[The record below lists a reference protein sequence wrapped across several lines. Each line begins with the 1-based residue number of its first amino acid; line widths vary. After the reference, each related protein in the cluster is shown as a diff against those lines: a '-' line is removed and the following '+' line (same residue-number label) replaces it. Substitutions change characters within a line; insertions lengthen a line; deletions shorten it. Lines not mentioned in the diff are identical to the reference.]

1 MKRNTI
7 LIFTI
12 SAIILLAAA
21 TTIWWKVGRGNS
33 NALWEIVSEQCVPN
47 QQRNGKP
54 APCLEVNLANGYVL
68 FDDRNGPY
76 HDLLLPIDKI
86 SGIES
91 STLLQQGT
99 PNFFEQAWANRSH
112 LSREAGKPI
121 RDDYLSLAINSRYG
135 RTQNQLHIHIACL
148 RPEIYQTLNQQF
160 PTLSADWKTLPVKI
174 NGHVY
179 LAKTLAMNE
188 LAQSDPFKTLDRH
201 AQQQNESIGK
211 YGLAMVS
218 MPTGEKVL
226 LASSLDVFNMS
237 LGSVEEIQDFSCAL
251 AK

>member
-1 MKRNTI
+1 MTRNK
-7 LIFTI
+7 LF
-12 SAIILLAAA
+12 LLLVPVVALLVVVL
-21 TTIWWKVGRGNS
+21 WWSFGRGNS
-33 NALWEIVSEQCVPN
+33 NALWEIVSKQCVPN
-47 QQRNGKP
+47 QQRSGNP
-54 APCLEVNLANGYVL
+54 APCLEVNLADGYVL

-76 HDLLLPIDKI
+76 HDLLLPTDKI

-91 STLLQQGT
+91 ADLLQQNI
-99 PNFFEQAWANRSH
+99 PNFFMQAWDRRGH
-112 LSREAGKPI
+112 LSHEAGKPI

-148 RPEIYQTLNQQF
+148 RPEIYQTLNQQL
-160 PTLSADWKTLPVKI
+160 PTLSADWKPLTVKI

-179 LAKTLAMNE
+179 LAKTLTANE
-188 LAQSDPFKTLDRH
+188 WAQSDPFKTLDRY

-218 MPTGEKVL
+218 TPAGEKVL

>member
-7 LIFTI
+7 LIFTV
-12 SAIILLAAA
+12 SAIILLTVAAA
-21 TTIWWKVGRGNS
+21 IGWKIIWGNS

-47 QQRNGKP
+47 QQRSGKP
-54 APCLEVNLANGYVL
+54 APCLDVNLANGYVL

-91 STLLQQGT
+91 PTLLQQGT

-160 PTLSADWKTLPVKI
+160 PTLSGDWKTLPVKI

-179 LAKTLAMNE
+179 LAKTLAVNE
-188 LAQSDPFKTLDRH
+188 LAQSDPFKTLDRY

>member
-1 MKRNTI
+1 MTRNKLLLL
-7 LIFTI
+7 LIPVVV
-12 SAIILLAAA
+12 LLIAVL
-21 TTIWWKVGRGNS
+21 WWSFGRGNS

-54 APCLEVNLANGYVL
+54 APCLEVNLAEGYVL

-76 HDLLLPIDKI
+76 HDLLLPTDKI

-91 STLLQQGT
+91 PELLQPGI
-99 PNFFEQAWANRSH
+99 PNFFEQAWVHRSR
-112 LSREAGKPI
+112 LSSEAGKPI

-160 PTLSADWKTLPVKI
+160 PTLSGDWKVLPAKI

-179 LAKTLAMNE
+179 LAKMLTANE
-188 LAQSDPFKTLDRH
+188 LTQSDPFKTLDRY
-201 AQQQNESIGK
+201 AQQRDESIGK

-218 MPTGEKVL
+218 TPAGEKVL
-226 LASSLDVFNMS
+226 LASGLDVFNMS

>member
-1 MKRNTI
+1 MTRNKLLLL
-7 LIFTI
+7 LIPVVV
-12 SAIILLAAA
+12 LLIAVL
-21 TTIWWKVGRGNS
+21 WWSFGRGNS

-54 APCLEVNLANGYVL
+54 APCLEVNLAEGYVL

-76 HDLLLPIDKI
+76 HDLLLPTDKI

-91 STLLQQGT
+91 PELLQPGI
-99 PNFFEQAWANRSH
+99 PNFFEQAWVHRSR
-112 LSREAGKPI
+112 LSNEAGKPI

-160 PTLSADWKTLPVKI
+160 PTLSGDWKTLPAKI
-174 NGHVY
+174 NGHIY
-179 LAKTLAMNE
+179 LAKTLTANE
-188 LAQSDPFKTLDRH
+188 LMQSDPFKTLDRY
-201 AQQQNESIGK
+201 AQQRDESIGK

-218 MPTGEKVL
+218 TPAGEKVL
-226 LASSLDVFNMS
+226 LASGLDVFNMS

>member
-1 MKRNTI
+1 MTRNKLLLL
-7 LIFTI
+7 LIPVVV
-12 SAIILLAAA
+12 LLIAVL
-21 TTIWWKVGRGNS
+21 WWSFGRGNS

-47 QQRNGKP
+47 QQRNGNP
-54 APCLEVNLANGYVL
+54 APCLEVNLAEGYVL

-76 HDLLLPIDKI
+76 HDLLLPTDKI

-91 STLLQQGT
+91 PELLQPGI
-99 PNFFEQAWANRSH
+99 PNLFEQAWARRGR
-112 LSREAGKPI
+112 LSSEAGKPI

-160 PTLSADWKTLPVKI
+160 PTLSGDWKTLPVKI
-174 NGHVY
+174 NGHTY
-179 LAKTLAMNE
+179 LAKNLTANE
-188 LAQSDPFKTLDRH
+188 LTQSDPFKTLDRY
-201 AQQQNESIGK
+201 AQQRDESIGK

-218 MPTGEKVL
+218 TPAGEKVL
-226 LASSLDVFNMS
+226 LASGLDVFNMS

>member
-1 MKRNTI
+1 MTRNKLLLL
-7 LIFTI
+7 LIPVV
-12 SAIILLAAA
+12 ILLIAVL
-21 TTIWWKVGRGNS
+21 WWSFGRGNS

-54 APCLEVNLANGYVL
+54 APCLEVNLAEGYVL

-76 HDLLLPIDKI
+76 HDLLLPTDKI

-91 STLLQQGT
+91 PELLQPGI
-99 PNFFEQAWANRSH
+99 PNFFEHAWARRAR
-112 LSREAGKPI
+112 LSSEAGKPI
-121 RDDYLSLAINSRYG
+121 RDDYLSLAINSHYG

-160 PTLSADWKTLPVKI
+160 PTLSGDWKMLPAKI

-179 LAKTLAMNE
+179 LAKILTANE
-188 LAQSDPFKTLDRH
+188 LTQSDPFKTLDRY
-201 AQQQNESIGK
+201 AQQRDKSIGK

-218 MPTGEKVL
+218 TPAGEKVL
-226 LASSLDVFNMS
+226 LASGLDVFNMS

>member
-1 MKRNTI
+1 MTRNKLL
-7 LIFTI
+7 LIPVVV
-12 SAIILLAAA
+12 LLIAVL
-21 TTIWWKVGRGNS
+21 WWSFGRGNS

-54 APCLEVNLANGYVL
+54 APCLEVNLAEGYVL

-76 HDLLLPIDKI
+76 HDLLLPTDKI

-91 STLLQQGT
+91 PELLQPGI
-99 PNFFEQAWANRSH
+99 PNFFEQAWAQRGR
-112 LSREAGKPI
+112 LSSEAGKPI

-160 PTLSADWKTLPVKI
+160 PTLSGDWKTLPVKI
-174 NGHVY
+174 NGHIY
-179 LAKTLAMNE
+179 LAKMLTANE
-188 LAQSDPFKTLDRH
+188 LTQSDPFKTLDRYAH
-201 AQQQNESIGK
+201 QRDESIGK

-218 MPTGEKVL
+218 TPAGEKVL
-226 LASSLDVFNMS
+226 LASGLDVFNMS

>member
-1 MKRNTI
+1 MTRNKRFLL
-7 LIFTI
+7 LIPVVVFLI
-12 SAIILLAAA
+12 AVL
-21 TTIWWKVGRGNS
+21 WWSFGRGNS
-33 NALWEIVSEQCVPN
+33 DALWEIISEQCVPN
-47 QQRNGKP
+47 QQHSGNP
-54 APCLEVNLANGYVL
+54 APCLEVNLADGYVL

-76 HDLLLPIDKI
+76 HDLLLPTDKI

-91 STLLQQGT
+91 PELLQQGT
-99 PNFFEQAWANRSH
+99 PNFFEQAWARRDH
-112 LSREAGKPI
+112 LSHEAGKPI
-121 RDDYLSLAINSRYG
+121 REDYLSLAINSRYG

-160 PTLSADWKTLPVKI
+160 PTLSADWKPLPVKI

-179 LAKTLAMNE
+179 LAKTLTPNE
-188 LAQSDPFKTLDRH
+188 WAHSDPFKTLDRY
-201 AQQQNESIGK
+201 AQQRNESIGK

-218 MPTGEKVL
+218 TPTGEKVL

-237 LGSVEEIQDFSCAL
+237 LGSVEEIQDFSCTL

>member
-1 MKRNTI
+1 M
-7 LIFTI
+7 L
-12 SAIILLAAA
+12 LLAAIA
-21 TTIWWKVGRGNS
+21 AFGWWMFGRGNS
-33 NALWEIVSEQCVPN
+33 NALWKIVSEQCVPN
-47 QQRNGKP
+47 QQRNGHP
-54 APCLEVNLANGYVL
+54 APCLEVNLADGYAL

-76 HDLLLPIDKI
+76 HDLLIPTDKI

-91 STLLQQGT
+91 PELLQQNT
-99 PNFFEQAWANRSH
+99 PNFFMQAWDRRGH

-121 RDDYLSLAINSRYG
+121 RDDYIALAINSRYG

-148 RPEIYQTLNQQF
+148 RPAIYHTLNQQF
-160 PTLSADWKTLPVKI
+160 PALSDDWKTLPVKI

-179 LAKTLAMNE
+179 LAKTLTPNA
-188 LAQSDPFKTLDRH
+188 LTQSDPFKILDRY
-201 AQQQNESIGK
+201 AQQRNESIGK

-218 MPTGEKVL
+218 TPTGEKVL

>member
-1 MKRNTI
+1 MPKKRVI
-7 LIFTI
+7 GMVL
-12 SAIILLAAA
+12 LLAVIIAA
-21 TTIWWKVGRGNS
+21 IGWKVGRGNS

-54 APCLEVNLANGYVL
+54 APCLEVNLAKGYVL

-76 HDLLLPIDKI
+76 HDLLLPTEKI

-91 STLLQQGT
+91 PELLQQNI
-99 PNFFEQAWANRSH
+99 PNFFEQAWDKRGH
-112 LSREAGKPI
+112 LSREADKPI

-148 RPEIYQTLNQQF
+148 RPEIYHTLNQQF
-160 PTLSADWKTLPVKI
+160 PTLSTDWKTLPVKI

-179 LAKTLAMNE
+179 LAKTLAVNE
-188 LAQSDPFKTLDRH
+188 LAQSDPFKTLDRY

-211 YGLAMVS
+211 YGLAMIS

-226 LASSLDVFNMS
+226 LASGLDVFNMS

>member
-1 MKRNTI
+1 MPKKRVI
-7 LIFTI
+7 GMVL
-12 SAIILLAAA
+12 LLAVIIAA
-21 TTIWWKVGRGNS
+21 IGWKVGRGNS

-54 APCLEVNLANGYVL
+54 APCLEVNLAKGYVL

-76 HDLLLPIDKI
+76 HDLLLPTEKI

-91 STLLQQGT
+91 PELLQQGT
-99 PNFFEQAWANRSH
+99 PNFFEQAWERRGH

-148 RPEIYQTLNQQF
+148 RPEIYHTLNQQF
-160 PTLSADWKTLPVKI
+160 PTLSTDWKTLPVKI

-179 LAKTLAMNE
+179 LAKTL
-188 LAQSDPFKTLDRH
+188 DRY

>member
-1 MKRNTI
+1 MPKKRVI
-7 LIFTI
+7 GMVL
-12 SAIILLAAA
+12 LLAVIIAA
-21 TTIWWKVGRGNS
+21 IGWKVGRGNS

-54 APCLEVNLANGYVL
+54 APCLEVNLAEGYVL

-76 HDLLLPIDKI
+76 HDLLLPTEKI

-91 STLLQQGT
+91 PELLQQNI
-99 PNFFEQAWANRSH
+99 PNFFEQAWDRRGH

-148 RPEIYQTLNQQF
+148 RPEIYHTLNQQF
-160 PTLSADWKTLPVKI
+160 PTLSTDWKTLPVKI

-179 LAKTLAMNE
+179 LAKTLAVNE
-188 LAQSDPFKTLDRH
+188 LSQSDPLKTLDRY

-211 YGLAMVS
+211 YGLAMIS

-226 LASSLDVFNMS
+226 LASGHDVFNMS

>member
-1 MKRNTI
+1 MKRNTT
-7 LIFTI
+7 LLFTV
-12 SAIILLAAA
+12 SAIILLTAA
-21 TTIWWKVGRGNS
+21 TAIGWKVVRGNS

-47 QQRNGKP
+47 QQHSGNP
-54 APCLEVNLANGYVL
+54 APCLEVNLADGYVL

-76 HDLLLPIDKI
+76 HDLLLPTDKV

-91 STLLQQGT
+91 PGLLQQNT
-99 PNFFEQAWANRSH
+99 PNFFMLAWDRRGH

-121 RDDYLSLAINSRYG
+121 KDGYLSLAINSRYG

-148 RPEIYQTLNQQF
+148 RPEVYQTLNQQF
-160 PTLSADWKTLPVKI
+160 PMISADWKPLPVKI

-179 LAKTLAMNE
+179 LAKTIATNE
-188 LAQSDPFKTLDRH
+188 LTQSDPFKTLDRY
-201 AQQQNESIGK
+201 AQRQNESIGK

>member
-1 MKRNTI
+1 MTRNKLLLL
-7 LIFTI
+7 LIPVVV
-12 SAIILLAAA
+12 LLIAVL
-21 TTIWWKVGRGNS
+21 WWSFGRGNS

-54 APCLEVNLANGYVL
+54 APCLEVNLAEGYVL

-76 HDLLLPIDKI
+76 HDLLLPTDKI

-91 STLLQQGT
+91 PELLQPGI
-99 PNFFEQAWANRSH
+99 PNFFEQAWARRGR
-112 LSREAGKPI
+112 LSSEAGKPI
-121 RDDYLSLAINSRYG
+121 KDDYLSLAINSRYG

-160 PTLSADWKTLPVKI
+160 PTLSGDWKVLPAKI

-179 LAKTLAMNE
+179 LAKMLTANE
-188 LAQSDPFKTLDRH
+188 LTQSDPFKTLDRY
-201 AQQQNESIGK
+201 AQQRDESIGK

-218 MPTGEKVL
+218 TPAGEKVL
-226 LASSLDVFNMS
+226 LASGLDVFNMS